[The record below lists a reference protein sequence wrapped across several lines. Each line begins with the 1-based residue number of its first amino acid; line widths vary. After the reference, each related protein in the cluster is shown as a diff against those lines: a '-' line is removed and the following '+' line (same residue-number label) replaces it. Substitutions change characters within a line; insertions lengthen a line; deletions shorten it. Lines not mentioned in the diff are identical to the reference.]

1 MDTYILMDEKG
12 PELKELGSEL
22 ARTANE
28 AILLFRKRLG
38 IGLMLSDSPTGECY
52 MRVHGSGDTYPCYVE
67 Q

>member
-22 ARTANE
+22 ARIEKE
-28 AILLFRKRLG
+28 AILLFRKRLD
-38 IGLMLSDSPTGECY
+38 IWLMLSDSPAEQHY
-52 MRVHGSGDTYPCYVE
+52 MRVHGSGDTFLCYIE